1 MEKTVIV
8 LAANALSTTPCG
20 DTINIDVNLPKTTK
34 SCTESFSLCK
44 TFWCCCTE
52 SVSDYCRVIL
62 DLFPT
67 QHQASY
73 NRHHDVTQSRD
84 I

>member
-8 LAANALSTTPCG
+8 LGANGLSTTPCG
-20 DTINIDVNLPKTTK
+20 DTINIDVNMPKANK
-34 SCTESFSLCK
+34 SCTETFSLCK

-52 SVSDYCRVIL
+52 SVSDYCRIIL

-67 QHQASY
+67 QYQVNPMTSVLLDYH
-73 NRHHDVTQSRD
+73 V